1 MRNSLLI
8 ALLVLAAV
16 LSAAGFIW
24 LGATYVWMS
33 YQEESISSASLVSAS
48 EDINVN
54 CGPAEGPQ
62 RRCDVT
68 FADYGLKASVAVP
81 AGDYRSASF
90 RLKHSAGGRRGIF
103 VEPESDWLK
112 TTLDVSSVP
121 KSAAVE
127 WIRQLSQTSISAAQ
141 NQLGSELKDAR
152 TKRAIRASYR

>member
-1 MRNSLLI
+1 MRDSRRICLF
-8 ALLVLAAV
+8 VLAAV
-16 LSAAGFIW
+16 LAVAGFIW
-24 LGATYVWMS
+24 LGATYLWMS
-33 YQEESISSASLVSAS
+33 YQEESISRASLVAAD

-54 CGPAEGPQ
+54 CGSAEGPV

-68 FADYGLKASVAVP
+68 FVHYGLKASVSVP
-81 AGDYRSASF
+81 AGDYGSASF

-127 WIRQLSQTSISAAQ
+127 WIRRLSETSISAAQ
-141 NQLGSELKDAR
+141 NQLGAELKQAR
-152 TKRAIRASYR
+152 AKRAIRESY